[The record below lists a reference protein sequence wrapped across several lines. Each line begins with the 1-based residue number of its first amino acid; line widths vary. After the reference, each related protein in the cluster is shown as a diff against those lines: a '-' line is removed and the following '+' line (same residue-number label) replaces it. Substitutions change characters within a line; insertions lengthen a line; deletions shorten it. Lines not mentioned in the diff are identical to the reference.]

1 MACINQFLLQQGHSR
16 ELQLFPHII
25 EMGSRRNASIQLDS
39 LRESTADHLRI
50 YYILEGKFQ
59 WTIQERQYSL
69 YPGDAA
75 LILPGQKFGSTN
87 GVLEIGTISWMH
99 VHITHT
105 ERGDFQLGKWSSL
118 SESEDGLSIAKI
130 LLLSH
135 SVVLPRFED
144 ARRILFAIQNEL
156 FTHEIGFCTRVNQL
170 LDEFLIISTRQLTKQ
185 GNLNRDF
192 PKAFLQLE
200 QKLRQ
205 DLSHQWTVEE
215 MAATVGMGTTI
226 FTERVKSYT
235 GFTPLIYLIN
245 LRIAEAVRLMGKPNL
260 NVTDIALD
268 TGFYSSQHFST
279 TFKKL
284 TGYTPS
290 EFRKKRIPDS

>member
-16 ELQLFPHII
+16 ELQIFPHII
-25 EMGSRRNASIQLDS
+25 EMGSRKNVSIQLDS
-39 LRESTADHLRI
+39 LRESTADHLRV
-50 YYILEGKFQ
+50 YYILDGKFE
-59 WTIQERQYSL
+59 WTIQGRRYLL

-75 LILPGQKFGSTN
+75 LIFPGQKFGSTN

-99 VHITHT
+99 LHIIQT
-105 ERGDFQLGKWSSL
+105 EKGTLQLGKWSSL
-118 SESEDGLSIAKI
+118 SENEGLSIAKI
-130 LLLSH
+130 LLLNQP
-135 SVVLPRFED
+135 VVLPRFED
-144 ARRILFAIQNEL
+144 AGRIFSCLQNEL
-156 FTHEIGFCTRVNQL
+156 FTQEIGFCTRVNQL

-185 GNLNRDF
+185 SNFSRDF

-205 DLSHQWTVEE
+205 DLSYQWTVEE
-215 MAATVGMGTTI
+215 MAAAVGMGTTI
-226 FTERVKSYT
+226 FNERVKSYT
-235 GFTPLIYLIN
+235 GFTPLTYLIN
-245 LRIAEAVRLMGKPNL
+245 LRIAEAVKLMGKSNL